1 LVSWYAISLG
11 PLRKLTKSI
20 DGHIGLYYHS
30 VHAGFQQEEGKVSLM
45 QPGGTEL
52 MVRPEGNDRYV
63 RNAPKNP
70 KETRWMYDDDVSPL
84 SRDAAIQAYEIDC
97 IRAWGFGS

>member
-1 LVSWYAISLG
+1 
-11 PLRKLTKSI
+11 
-20 DGHIGLYYHS
+20 
-30 VHAGFQQEEGKVSLM
+30 M
-45 QPGGTEL
+45 QPRWMEL

-84 SRDAAIQAYEIDC
+84 SHVGPPAHNVDC
-97 IRAWGFGS
+97 IRACGVETCMMMTIMTLDCIDSASCVYI

>member
-1 LVSWYAISLG
+1 MHNHPIYA
-11 PLRKLTKSI
+11 R
-20 DGHIGLYYHS
+20 
-30 VHAGFQQEEGKVSLM
+30 FQQEEGKVSPM
-45 QPGGTEL
+45 QPRWKEL

-84 SRDAAIQAYEIDC
+84 SRNAAIQAYEIDC
-97 IRAWGFGS
+97 IRLWGF

>member
-1 LVSWYAISLG
+1 MLASNKKRARSVNLSLG
-11 PLRKLTKSI
+11 SFKLMS
-20 DGHIGLYYHS
+20 
-30 VHAGFQQEEGKVSLM
+30 
-45 QPGGTEL
+45 
-52 MVRPEGNDRYV
+52 RPEGNDRYV

-84 SRDAAIQAYEIDC
+84 SRNAAIQAYEIDC